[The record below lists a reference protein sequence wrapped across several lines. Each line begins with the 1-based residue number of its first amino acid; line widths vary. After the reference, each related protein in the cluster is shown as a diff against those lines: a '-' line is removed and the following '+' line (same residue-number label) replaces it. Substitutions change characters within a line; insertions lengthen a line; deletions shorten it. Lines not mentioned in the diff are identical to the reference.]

1 MKRNGGVIMGRKNGA
16 GYLAGP
22 RSAVFALSAALL
34 LAASCSDMPG
44 KLKIIEGSFFNSQG
58 MYPEAI
64 VAYRASLAFTAAAPY
79 GEYGLGVMYLSLDEG
94 EAALGRFA
102 AAEQELEAL
111 DEEEHRELRYRIHY
125 NCGVIRF
132 RNGDYAGAAED
143 FRKALEADSSH
154 LEAKRNLEL
163 SLLSMNRPGSAAPVP
178 LTDGDKAGRGE
189 GVQDDVL
196 DHVLFDY
203 LRRKEQDRW
212 RSREW
217 VEDASVSGPDY

>member
-1 MKRNGGVIMGRKNGA
+1 M
-16 GYLAGP
+16 
-22 RSAVFALSAALL
+22 L

-44 KLKIIEGSFFNSQG
+44 KLRIIEGSFFNSQG

-64 VAYRASLAFTAAAPY
+64 AAYRASLAFTAAVPY

-94 EAALGRFA
+94 DAALGRFA
-102 AAEQELEAL
+102 AAEQELKNL

-163 SLLSMNRPGSAAPVP
+163 SLLSMNRPGNAAPAP
-178 LTDGDKAGRGE
+178 LAGGDRAGRGE
-189 GVQDDVL
+189 GAQDD
-196 DHVLFDY
+196 VLFDY
-203 LRRKEQDRW
+203 LRRKEEDRW